1 VRGWRYEWLCAHGAK
16 PDRPEPL
23 RRPWEHAL
31 EVEAPR
37 MSSREEL
44 RSFFKGEAAG
54 TTKVIVSQG

>member
-1 VRGWRYEWLCAHGAK
+1 
-16 PDRPEPL
+16 
-23 RRPWEHAL
+23 
-31 EVEAPR
+31 